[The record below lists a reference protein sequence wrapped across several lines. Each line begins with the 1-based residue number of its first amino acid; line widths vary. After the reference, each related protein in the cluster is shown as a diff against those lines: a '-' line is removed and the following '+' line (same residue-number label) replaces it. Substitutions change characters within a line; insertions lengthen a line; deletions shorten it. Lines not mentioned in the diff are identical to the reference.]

1 MITDPVS
8 QTPPQK
14 PTIHWS
20 QSLYDVTISL
30 AYPSVSQLTVST
42 GQGTSLSI
50 SFDSSGHRYAHLFD
64 LSYRLSTTTPAITA
78 GSQSTDIR
86 LYKAERAYWHRLVAV
101 VDACVKVDYGRYRDE
116 DSLDDDDRRVDGVD
130 VDDGEGEGV
139 EGIGEGEGEGVGVEG
154 IGEGKVELDGVEYD
168 AKDFPGYGRRYESD
182 DSDIEDVGDFVDGDV
197 IAKSTGLIPANIDQD
212 IDDMPPLE
220 PKCKDNIGKGMKY
233 YR

>member
-8 QTPPQK
+8 LTPPQK

-50 SFDSSGHRYAHLFD
+50 SFDSNGHRYAHLFD

-86 LYKAERAYWHRLVAV
+86 LYKAERGYWHRLVAV
-101 VDACVKVDYGRYRDE
+101 VDARVKVDYGRWRDE
-116 DSLDDDDRRVDGVD
+116 DSLDDDDRRLDGVD
-130 VDDGEGEGV
+130 VDDGEGEG
-139 EGIGEGEGEGVGVEG
+139 GIGEGVGDEREGN
-154 IGEGKVELDGVEYD
+154 EGKVELGGVEYD